1 MHTST
6 LMCDRDLL
14 AAEPWDYSLRL
25 HEDWDWLLRV
35 AARADV
41 EILMAP
47 DVLVGV
53 ATADRQSL
61 SETSDWRPSLAWA
74 KEREGLLTRRE
85 LGDFLLGNTATLALR
100 VGDRRAA
107 LTIARYALVK
117 GRPGVYAWL
126 VWALHLPSPKLVDA
140 GLRFAARIMRTGS
153 TLTSAA
159 EQENAPDGN
168 LSSLA

>member
-14 AAEPWDYSLRL
+14 AAESWDYGLRL
-25 HEDWDWLLRV
+25 HEDWDWLVRV
-35 AARADV
+35 AARPDV

-47 DVLVGV
+47 EVLVGI

-61 SETSDWRPSLAWA
+61 SETSDWRLSLAWVKA
-74 KEREGLLTRRE
+74 REGLLTRRE
-85 LGDFLLGNTATLALR
+85 LGDFLLVNTATLALR

-107 LTIARYALVK
+107 WTIARYALAK
-117 GRPGVYAWL
+117 GRPGLHAWL
-126 VWALHLPSPKLVDA
+126 VWAAHLPSPKLVDA
-140 GLRFAARIMRTGS
+140 GLRFVARITRAGTGV
-153 TLTSAA
+153 TSAA
-159 EQENAPDGN
+159 EQEHAPDGD